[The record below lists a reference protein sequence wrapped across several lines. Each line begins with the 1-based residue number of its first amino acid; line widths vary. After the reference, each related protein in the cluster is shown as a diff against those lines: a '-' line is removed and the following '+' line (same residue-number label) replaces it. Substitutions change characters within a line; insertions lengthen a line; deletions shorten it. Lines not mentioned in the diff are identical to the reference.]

1 MSFYDK
7 KISSGEMTIDSAMDE
22 IRDAYGKKQSFEE
35 MGYMLPPKKTDYPYW
50 IDEATNKNK
59 RN

>member
-35 MGYMLPPKKTDYPYW
+35 VGYMLPPKKTDYPYW
-50 IDEATNKNK
+50 QGENDE
-59 RN
+59 